1 MDELK
6 NPSKVWYKT
15 VLLGNV
21 LRLKQ
26 CNVNIESSEII
37 HAL

>member
-1 MDELK
+1 MDGLK
-6 NPSKVWYKT
+6 NPSKVGYKT

-21 LRLKQ
+21 LHLKQ